1 MYRKL
6 DALQFPWSIY
16 IAGQTVTVHALCEAV
31 AVFTAFRYYLYL
43 KRRQQDTLAPNRR
56 LAIVIAAAL
65 GAVLGGRLLGA
76 AEDIPAWQAAAAPW
90 QYFFYNKTM
99 VGGLLGGLMGVELVK
114 KLIGERQ
121 HSGDLFV
128 YPLILGICIG
138 RVGCF
143 SAGVYEEAYGLPT
156 TLPWGMDLGDGLP
169 RHPVTLYEVG
179 YLILLT
185 GALRALQRR
194 YTLQQGALFKLFMIA
209 YLSFRL
215 GLDVIKPGWRYAAGM
230 GSIQLACIAGLLYY
244 TRYILHPQLLINNTN
259 NAGKKVHLL

>member
-1 MYRKL
+1 VYCKL
-6 DALQFPWSIY
+6 HPLQFPWTIY
-16 IAGQTVTVHALCEAV
+16 IAEQPVTVHAICEAV

-43 KRRQQDTLAPNRR
+43 KKKQRDTLTPNRR

-76 AEDIPAWQAAAAPW
+76 AEDIPTWMAATAPW

-114 KLIGERQ
+114 KLMGERQ

-128 YPLILGICIG
+128 YPLIVGICIG

-156 TLPWGMDLGDGLP
+156 TLPWGMDLGDGLS
-169 RHPVTLYEVG
+169 RHPVTLYEIG
-179 YLILLT
+179 FLILLA
-185 GALRALQRR
+185 GALKTLQRR
-194 YTLQQGALFKLFMIA
+194 YILKQGALFKLFMIA
-209 YLSFRL
+209 YLAFRL
-215 GLDVIKPGWRYAAGM
+215 GLDVIKPGWRYMAGM

-244 TRYILHPQLLINNTN
+244 TRYILQPQLLINNTD
-259 NAGKKVHLL
+259 NAGKKIHLL